1 MKSKS
6 GFFAVD
12 TEAWEAVSE
21 TGSINN
27 AVAFLVLCRGTGR
40 DNTTTSWSVNSIE
53 KHTKMSRGRA
63 TTAITNLVKYGFVEK
78 VKGGTKPR
86 YKVESPARK
95 KGKLVCANTIWLPNE
110 IIDGTKAGEKS
121 PVARLRQTSDVMIL
135 QLFIDLYKQQNLI
148 EDGGILRNTCYV
160 KYEKGLLGEFGQY
173 HLLYFK
179 RENYVVTWNGVKH
192 HMRDEED
199 LTDEELS
206 SGANK
211 GIDFF
216 ERFAALEALGLVQC
230 VPHLFESD
238 SEESEILHPLGD
250 CETLERKVTKA
261 AEQAVIRMHEAI
273 DADSNLPVNDGYL
286 FVPVPRHLK
295 KAHVIGIWRLRYRP
309 QTKMT
314 GAWWADLNNS
324 TNRYVEQYSEMAAD
338 LISID
343 SQEELAT

>member
-12 TEAWEAVSE
+12 TETWEAVCE
-21 TGSINN
+21 TDSINN

-53 KHTKMSRGRA
+53 KHTKISRGRA
-63 TTAITNLVKYGFVEK
+63 TAAIANLVKHGFIEK

-86 YKVESPARK
+86 YKVESPTRK
-95 KGKLVCANTIWLPNE
+95 KGKLVDANTIWLPNE
-110 IIDGTKAGEKS
+110 IIDGTKSGEKS

-160 KYEKGLLGEFGQY
+160 QYEKGSLGDFGQY
-173 HLLYFK
+173 RLLYFK
-179 RENYVVTWNGVKH
+179 RGNAVVAWNGVAH
-192 HMRDEED
+192 HIRAEED
-199 LTDEELS
+199 LTDEELNT
-206 SGANK
+206 GANR

-238 SEESEILHPLGD
+238 SRESEILHPLGD

-273 DADSNLPVNDGYL
+273 DANSNLSVNDGYL

-314 GAWWADLNNS
+314 GAWWAELNNS
-324 TNRYVEQYSEMAAD
+324 TKRHIELYSKMAAD
-338 LISID
+338 RINVG
-343 SQEELAT
+343 SQEGLAT